1 MLELVL
7 TIIGG
12 AIASVVGSE
21 LWKWSRERRRRKTSS
36 DTASDTTPE
45 SGTERVAVE
54 ASAFTQEREDASNGS
69 AARKDV
75 VVSIEDQG
83 KESRALERDRVD
95 RLDEEATERKADL
108 FHKGREIIASLED
121 PFYDWE
127 SGQKTPLDRFWDG
140 VDEFVQWRERL
151 CRFLRDDVEGGQDL
165 IGFVNAR
172 LKDVPLTRIVIA
184 RGRYPD
190 VGGKHATTMTDREVV
205 IPRPEDVAA
214 AGWETGR
221 YYITDTQGKR
231 AIREYKAALERNLDK
246 IATKLDEHLAEHGF
260 KVQGALTS
268 DGRESGDRH
277 RDAVAKKDALREC
290 SPKTS

>member
-1 MLELVL
+1 MLELVV

-21 LWKWSRERRRRKTSS
+21 LWKWSRKRRRRKRSS
-36 DTASDTTPE
+36 DTASDSTLE

-54 ASAFTQEREDASNGS
+54 ASA
-69 AARKDV
+69 
-75 VVSIEDQG
+75 
-83 KESRALERDRVD
+83 
-95 RLDEEATERKADL
+95 ERKAEL

-121 PFYDWE
+121 PLYDWE

-140 VDEFVQWRERL
+140 VDEFIQWRERL

-172 LKDVPLTRIVIA
+172 LKDAPLTRLVIP

-190 VGGKHATTMTDREVV
+190 VGGKHATTMTDREVK
-205 IPRPEDVAA
+205 IPRPEDAVA

-231 AIREYKAALERNLDK
+231 AIREYKAALEKNLDK
-246 IATKLDEHLAEHGF
+246 IATKLDEHLAEHG
-260 KVQGALTS
+260 
-268 DGRESGDRH
+268 
-277 RDAVAKKDALREC
+277 
-290 SPKTS
+290 